1 MAKSEP
7 EAPLDDLDWSAGW
20 SLTARILAVNV
31 FALLML
37 AGGFFYLDSFRVRVL
52 DQRQTMVI
60 NETRLVAE
68 ALTRTAPAERDV
80 MLKNAGEITSLRLR
94 VYDAQGRRIGDSW
107 AHGEP
112 TYKLRDTEGEPL
124 RRKVARFLDRV
135 IDRVAGAERYERFA
149 EPAVDRR
156 DAWPEAVRAATT
168 RRTITEIRR
177 APDRTPVLSVA
188 VPVALPGN
196 AVVLTTINARDI
208 VRSVR
213 AERLRLGLL
222 LGFIIGLSTLL
233 SLFLAR
239 TIVMPLRRLAIAA
252 HRVRLGRDREVQ
264 VPRLPSR
271 EDEIGVLAR
280 AVSDMSAALRQRIDS
295 TEAFAA
301 DVAHELKNPLAS
313 VRSAVDSLAMV
324 TDPAL
329 QTQLIDIIRDDVVR
343 LDRLISDV
351 SEASRLDAEL
361 SRARFEPVDL
371 GIVIEGIVRVREERG
386 PQTDVQLAFA
396 RPRLGSAVVKGDGSR
411 LARALENLIDNAVSF
426 SPPGGLVQIA
436 ATRDNDHVLIRVED
450 QGPGVPENA
459 REVIFNRFHSLRP
472 DTEDFGK
479 HSGLGL
485 AIARAIIDGH
495 GGQIMVED
503 RPSGAAGACFVIR
516 LPAYEQ
522 P

>member
-1 MAKSEP
+1 MA
-7 EAPLDDLDWSAGW
+7 AD
-20 SLTARILAVNV
+20 
-31 FALLML
+31 
-37 AGGFFYLDSFRVRVL
+37 
-52 DQRQTMVI
+52 
-60 NETRLVAE
+60 TRNRAS
-68 ALTRTAPAERDV
+68 RR
-80 MLKNAGEITSLRLR
+80 
-94 VYDAQGRRIGDSW
+94 AQGRLIGYARVSTDDQATEAQEIELRS
-107 AHGEP
+107 AGCDVIVQEHGSGASRARP
-112 TYKLRDTEGEPL
+112 ALAKLT
-124 RRKVARFLDRV
+124 
-135 IDRVAGAERYERFA
+135 
-149 EPAVDRR
+149 
-156 DAWPEAVRAATT
+156 
-168 RRTITEIRR
+168 
-177 APDRTPVLSVA
+177 
-188 VPVALPGN
+188 
-196 AVVLTTINARDI
+196 RDI
-208 VRSVR
+208 
-213 AERLRLGLL
+213 AAGD
-222 LGFIIGLSTLL
+222 TL
-233 SLFLAR
+233 
-239 TIVMPLRRLAIAA
+239 I
-252 HRVRLGRDREVQ
+252 
-264 VPRLPSR
+264 
-271 EDEIGVLAR
+271 
-280 AVSDMSAALRQRIDS
+280 
-295 TEAFAA
+295 
-301 DVAHELKNPLAS
+301 
-313 VRSAVDSLAMV
+313 
-324 TDPAL
+324 
-329 QTQLIDIIRDDVVR
+329 VVR
-343 LDRLISDV
+343 LDRLITDV
-351 SEASRLDAEL
+351 SEASRLDDAL